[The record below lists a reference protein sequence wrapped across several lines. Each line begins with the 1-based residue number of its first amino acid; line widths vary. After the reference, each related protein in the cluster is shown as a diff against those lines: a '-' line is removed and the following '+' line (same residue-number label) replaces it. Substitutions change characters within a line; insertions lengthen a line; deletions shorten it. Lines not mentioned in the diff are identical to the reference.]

1 MKIILTKDVADIGR
15 RYETKNIADGYAL
28 NFLIPRGLAV
38 AATPEAVKKIAVIRE
53 REEGEK
59 RIQEE
64 LLLKNVSALDGA
76 TITIA
81 EKATPKG
88 SLFAG
93 VHKAEIIPEIEKQTR
108 LQISPE
114 FIVLD
119 KPIKEIGDHTIEV
132 KVKNK
137 SVKFK
142 LIITAKK

>member
-1 MKIILTKDVADIGR
+1 MKIILTKDVADVGR

-28 NFLIPRGLAV
+28 NFLIPKGLAV
-38 AATPEAVKKIAVIRE
+38 IATPEAVKKIDAIRG

-59 RIQEE
+59 RVHEE
-64 LLLKNVSALDGA
+64 LLLKNLTELDGA
-76 TITIA
+76 TVTIT

-93 VHKAEIIPEIEKQTR
+93 VHKAEIIPEIQKQTR

-114 FIVLD
+114 FIVLE
-119 KPIKEIGDHTIEV
+119 KPIKEVGEHLIEV

-142 LIITAKK
+142 LVIKAK